1 MNVVIYEPNLNP
13 LTIID
18 LPESA
23 LKVGLHIGVVEV
35 QAYEGLTGLS
45 VMDVDRPQVFNT
57 FRLEF
62 KRLCIAEAEGYCI
75 IARDKALK
83 TWLMPPYGQARTP
96 SEFLRNRD
104 ELASVLR
111 QVLARGVGGH

>member
-18 LPESA
+18 LPEGA
-23 LKVGLHIGVVEV
+23 LKVGLHIGVVQV

-57 FRLEF
+57 FLLEF
-62 KRLCIAEAEGYCI
+62 KRLCIAEAESYCI
-75 IARDKALK
+75 IARDKHLK
-83 TWLMPPYGQARTP
+83 AWLMPPYGSARTP

-104 ELASVLR
+104 ELARALR
-111 QVLARGVGGH
+111 RGLVSYAG